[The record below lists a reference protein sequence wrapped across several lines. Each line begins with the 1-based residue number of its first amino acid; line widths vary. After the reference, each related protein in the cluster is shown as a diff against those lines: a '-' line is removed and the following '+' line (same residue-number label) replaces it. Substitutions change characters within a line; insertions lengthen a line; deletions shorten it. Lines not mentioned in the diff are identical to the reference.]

1 MRSQFVAAKAALG
14 KLGDAGR
21 MDLAETGAYEAM
33 ILKLADMV
41 DGDAADE
48 KLWREYR
55 MAWKDLL
62 GAIEVENGGTPD
74 GIEKLLEAIR
84 SSPEVRDKAPARS

>member
-1 MRSQFVAAKAALG
+1 MLQRVAAGVALG
-14 KLGDAGR
+14 KLKDAGR

-41 DGDAADE
+41 DSDAADE

-55 MAWKDLL
+55 MSWKDLL
-62 GAIEVENGGTPD
+62 SAIEVESGGTPD

-84 SSPEVRDKAPARS
+84 SSPEVRDKAPS